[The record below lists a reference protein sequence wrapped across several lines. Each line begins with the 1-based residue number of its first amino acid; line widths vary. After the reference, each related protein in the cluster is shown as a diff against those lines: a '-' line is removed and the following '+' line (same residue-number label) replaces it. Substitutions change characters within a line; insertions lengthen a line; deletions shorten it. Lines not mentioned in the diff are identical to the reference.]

1 MDGSLS
7 LEDMSKDDPVLKK
20 LNLLENALDFTL
32 KGIDELFDDEYEFK
46 PVEPTSRSIRSYK
59 YGILHLFGGFLLLL
73 KERLARHVPE
83 LIYTGTIQAAQE
95 KLRNGKVPNTVDLD
109 EALDRLASGPR
120 IAFSDRDIKCIRFM
134 QGLRNAFEHFEVS
147 VNPYQVWSEI
157 SNFLKVV
164 DDFLV
169 EHLDIQLEDSM
180 EGKELYGKTQK
191 IEQVWHRVQR
201 KRADQWLL
209 ELQAKLQEFLKN
221 REVIIRSLER
231 DYIASKGAEDPFI
244 DCPEC
249 YKKSLTCFGEYEGIC
264 TSCNNF
270 FYLTSCD
277 GCGQI
282 IPQESLWRYYER
294 IRQYGIL
301 WCDSCESR
309 IAQE

>member
-7 LEDMSKDDPVLKK
+7 LKDMSKDDPVLKK
-20 LNLLENALDFTL
+20 LSLLDNALDFIL

-46 PVEPTSRSIRSYK
+46 PVEPTSRSIGSYK

-83 LIYTGTIQAAQE
+83 LIYIGSIQAAQE

-109 EALDRLASGPR
+109 EALDRLAGGPR
-120 IAFSDRDIKCIRFM
+120 IAFLDRDIKCIRFM

-157 SNFLKVV
+157 SNFLKII

-169 EHLDIQLEDSM
+169 EHLDIQLENSV
-180 EGKELYGKTQK
+180 EGRELYGKIQR
-191 IEQVWHRVQR
+191 IDQVWQRVQR
-201 KRADQWLL
+201 KHADQWFV
-209 ELQAKLQEFLKN
+209 EMQTKLQEFLKN
-221 REVIIRSLER
+221 RKVIIPSLER

-249 YKKSLTCFGEYEGIC
+249 YEKTLIYFGEYEGIC
-264 TSCNNF
+264 TSCNSF

-277 GCGQI
+277 ACGQT
-282 IPQESLWRYYER
+282 IPQGSLSHYYER
-294 IRQYGIL
+294 IRQHGIL
-301 WCDSCESR
+301 WCDSCAYR
-309 IAQE
+309 IEQE